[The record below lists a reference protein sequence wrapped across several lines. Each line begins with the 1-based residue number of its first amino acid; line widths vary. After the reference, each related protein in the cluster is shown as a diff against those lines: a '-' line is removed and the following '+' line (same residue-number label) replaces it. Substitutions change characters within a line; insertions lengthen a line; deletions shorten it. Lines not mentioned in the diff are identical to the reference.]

1 MNSLQEILHKHWGYT
16 AFRPLQ
22 EEIIQAVLDQKDTLA
37 LLPTGG
43 GKSICFQVPALAK
56 DGICIVISP
65 LIALMQDQVAQLQK
79 RGVSAVAIYSGMS
92 ARQIDILLDNCIYG
106 DTKFLYISPERLKT
120 DLFLARAKQMNI
132 NLIAVDEAHCIS
144 QWGYDFR
151 PSYLAIKEFKDLFP
165 SVTCL
170 ALTASATPPVKQ
182 DILEKL
188 ALKNPQ
194 IFQKSFSRAN
204 LSYSILWDDLKEQK
218 LVQMIQK
225 VGGSCIVYARN
236 RRKTQ
241 EIAQILS
248 EQGISASFYH
258 AGLTLDLRKS
268 KQEDWIQNKFQCMVA
283 TNAFGMGI
291 DKPDVR
297 LVVHLDLPDSLEAYY
312 QEAGRAGRDEKKA
325 FAVIIA
331 QENDI
336 IELHSQWEKS
346 YPTTE
351 TIKKTYQALSNYLQI
366 AEGSGEMTSYDFDW
380 QEMCRRFQLPTSE
393 TFYAL
398 KTLES
403 EGLLLM
409 SEAMQNPSKIKIKV
423 SATELYDFQIRNEK
437 FESIIKFL
445 LRQYGGNLYT
455 QFVTISEASISQLF
469 KSPLADIERALLLL
483 EKFEMIGYEK
493 QNGLPKLTL
502 LAPRANLEN
511 LPIIWNSYL
520 AKKERSRT
528 KIDAIESYVRQNQLC
543 RTIKIV
549 AYFGENL
556 SQPCGI
562 CDICIQ
568 KKHDKTGKSY
578 PEGNEQERKLIRQY
592 LKNGPMKLQDLVDCL
607 RPLSR
612 SEATKVIQYSLE
624 AGDIAYTAV
633 DEIGLASS

>member
-1 MNSLQEILHKHWGYT
+1 
-16 AFRPLQ
+16 
-22 EEIIQAVLDQKDTLA
+22 
-37 LLPTGG
+37 
-43 GKSICFQVPALAK
+43 
-56 DGICIVISP
+56 
-65 LIALMQDQVAQLQK
+65 
-79 RGVSAVAIYSGMS
+79 
-92 ARQIDILLDNCIYG
+92 
-106 DTKFLYISPERLKT
+106 
-120 DLFLARAKQMNI
+120 
-132 NLIAVDEAHCIS
+132 
-144 QWGYDFR
+144 
-151 PSYLAIKEFKDLFP
+151 
-165 SVTCL
+165 
-170 ALTASATPPVKQ
+170 
-182 DILEKL
+182 
-188 ALKNPQ
+188 
-194 IFQKSFSRAN
+194 
-204 LSYSILWDDLKEQK
+204 
-218 LVQMIQK
+218 MIQK
-225 VGGSCIVYARN
+225 VGGSCIIYARN

-258 AGLTLDLRKS
+258 AGLALDLRKS

-469 KSPLADIERALLLL
+469 KSPLADIERTLLLL
-483 EKFEMIGYEK
+483 EKFEMIEYEK

-528 KIDAIESYVRQNQLC
+528 KIDAIESYVRQNQIC

-549 AYFGENL
+549 AYFGETL
-556 SQPCGI
+556 SQTCGI

-578 PEGNEQERKLIRQY
+578 PEGNEQERKLICQY

>member
-1 MNSLQEILHKHWGYT
+1 MNSLQEILHKYWGYT

-43 GKSICFQVPALAK
+43 GKSICFQVPALAQ

-79 RGVSAVAIYSGMS
+79 RGISAVAIYSGMS

-165 SVTCL
+165 AVTCL

-225 VGGSCIVYARN
+225 VGGSCIIYARN

-258 AGLTLDLRKS
+258 AGLALDLRKS

-346 YPTTE
+346 YPTTD

-469 KSPLADIERALLLL
+469 KSPLADIERTLLLL
-483 EKFEMIGYEK
+483 EKFEMIEYEK

-528 KIDAIESYVRQNQLC
+528 KIDAIESYVRQNQIC

-549 AYFGENL
+549 AYFGETL
-556 SQPCGI
+556 SQTCGI

-578 PEGNEQERKLIRQY
+578 PEGNEQERKLICQY

>member
-65 LIALMQDQVAQLQK
+65 LIALMQDQVEQLQK
-79 RGVSAVAIYSGMS
+79 RGISAVAIYSGMS

-258 AGLTLDLRKS
+258 AGLALDLRKS

-469 KSPLADIERALLLL
+469 KSPLADIERTLLLL
-483 EKFEMIGYEK
+483 EKFEIIDYEK

-624 AGDIAYTAV
+624 AGDIAYSAV

>member
-1 MNSLQEILHKHWGYT
+1 MNPLQEILQKYWGYP

-22 EEIIQAVLDQKDTLA
+22 EEIIQAVLDHKDTLA

-43 GKSICFQVPALAK
+43 GKSICFQVPGLAK
-56 DGICIVISP
+56 EGICIVISP
-65 LIALMQDQVAQLQK
+65 LIALMQDQVDQLKK
-79 RGVSAVAIYSGMS
+79 RGIPAVAIYSGMS
-92 ARQIDILLDNCIYG
+92 ARQIDIILDNCIYG
-106 DTKFLYISPERLKT
+106 ETKFLYISPERLKT

-151 PSYLAIKEFKDLFP
+151 PSYLAIKDFKDLFP

-170 ALTASATPPVKQ
+170 ALTASATPPVKK

-188 ALKNPQ
+188 DLKNPQ
-194 IFQKSFSRAN
+194 VFQKSFSRAN

-241 EIAQILS
+241 EIAHILS

-258 AGLTLDLRKS
+258 AGLAPDMRKS
-268 KQEDWIQNKFQCMVA
+268 KQDDWIQNKFQCMVA

-297 LVVHLDLPDSLEAYY
+297 LVVHMDLPDSLEAYY

-336 IELHSQWEKS
+336 IELHSQWEKVF
-346 YPTTE
+346 PLAE

-380 QEMCRRFQLPTSE
+380 QEMCRRFQLPASE

-445 LRQYGGNLYT
+445 LRQYGGNLFT

-469 KSPLADIERALLLL
+469 KSPLADIERTLLLL
-483 EKFEMIGYEK
+483 EKFDIIDYEK

-502 LAPRANLEN
+502 LGPRANLEN
-511 LPIIWNSYL
+511 LPIIWKSYWD
-520 AKKERSRT
+520 KKERSRT
-528 KIDAIESYVRQNQLC
+528 KIDAIESYVRQNQIC

-549 AYFGENL
+549 AYFGEIL
-556 SQPCGI
+556 SQTCGI
-562 CDICIQ
+562 CDMCIQ
-568 KKHDKTGKSY
+568 KKHDKTGKSF
-578 PEGNEQERKLIRQY
+578 PEGNEQERKLILLY

-612 SEATKVIQYSLE
+612 SEATKVIQFCLE
-624 AGDIAYTAV
+624 SGEIAYTSV

>member
-1 MNSLQEILHKHWGYT
+1 MNSLQEILHKYWGYT

-43 GKSICFQVPALAK
+43 GKSICFQVPALAQ

-79 RGVSAVAIYSGMS
+79 RGISAVAIYSGMS

-165 SVTCL
+165 AVTCL

-225 VGGSCIVYARN
+225 VGGSCIIYARN

-258 AGLTLDLRKS
+258 AGLALDLRKS

-469 KSPLADIERALLLL
+469 KSPLADIERTLLLL
-483 EKFEMIGYEK
+483 EKFEMIEYEK
-493 QNGLPKLTL
+493 QNGLPKLTF

-528 KIDAIESYVRQNQLC
+528 KIDAIESYVRQNQIC

-549 AYFGENL
+549 AYFGETL
-556 SQPCGI
+556 SQTCGI

-578 PEGNEQERKLIRQY
+578 PEGNEQERKLICQY

-633 DEIGLASS
+633 DEIGLTSS

>member
-1 MNSLQEILHKHWGYT
+1 MNPLQEILQKYWGYT

-22 EEIIQAVLDQKDTLA
+22 EEIIQAVLDQKVTLA

-43 GKSICFQVPALAK
+43 GKSICFQVPGLAR

-65 LIALMQDQVAQLQK
+65 LIALMQDQVDQLKK
-79 RGVSAVAIYSGMS
+79 RGIPAVAIYSGMS

-106 DTKFLYISPERLKT
+106 ETKFLYISPERLKT

-165 SVTCL
+165 AVTCL
-170 ALTASATPPVKQ
+170 ALTASATPPVKK

-188 ALKNPQ
+188 ELKHPQ
-194 IFQKSFSRAN
+194 VFQKSFSRPN
-204 LSYSILWDDLKEQK
+204 LSYSILWDDLKEPK

-258 AGLTLDLRKS
+258 AGLAPDVRKS
-268 KQEDWIQNKFQCMVA
+268 KQDDWIQNKFQCMVA

-297 LVVHLDLPDSLEAYY
+297 LVVHMDLPDSLEAYY

-336 IELHSQWEKS
+336 IELHSQWDKS
-346 YPTTE
+346 FPSTD

-380 QEMCRRFQLPTSE
+380 QEMCRRFQLPASE

-409 SEAMQNPSKIKIKV
+409 TEAMQNPSKIKIKV

-445 LRQYGGNLYT
+445 LRQYGGNLYS
-455 QFVTISEASISQLF
+455 QFVTISESSISQLF
-469 KSPLADIERALLLL
+469 KSPLADIERTLLLL
-483 EKFEMIGYEK
+483 EKFEIIDYEK
-493 QNGLPKLTL
+493 QNGLAKLTL
-502 LAPRANLEN
+502 LSPRANLEN
-511 LPIIWNSYL
+511 LPIAWNSYL
-520 AKKERSRT
+520 EKKERSRT
-528 KIDAIESYVRQNQLC
+528 KIEAIESYVRQNQVC
-543 RTIKIV
+543 RTTKIV
-549 AYFGENL
+549 AYFGETR
-556 SQPCGI
+556 SQTCGI

-578 PEGNEQERKLIRQY
+578 PEGNEQERKLILHY

-612 SEATKVIQYSLE
+612 SEATKVIQFGLE
-624 AGDIAYTAV
+624 SGEITYTDV